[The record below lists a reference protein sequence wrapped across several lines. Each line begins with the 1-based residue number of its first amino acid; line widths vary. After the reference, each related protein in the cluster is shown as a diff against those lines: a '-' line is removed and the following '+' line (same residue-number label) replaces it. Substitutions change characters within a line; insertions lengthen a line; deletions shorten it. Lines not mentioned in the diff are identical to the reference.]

1 MTTPL
6 FTVGDVEAISGET
19 YTEPETTQVTRFI
32 AVASAKLRNR
42 VSGIDDRI
50 AAGTLDL
57 DLVKGVGAEIVLRA
71 LDTLRRGLGVKR
83 VEYPEW
89 STEYASASDSGR
101 LVYITDEDIEDLID
115 TADSGDSFTIRIG
128 P

>member
-1 MTTPL
+1 MATPL
-6 FTVGDVEAISGET
+6 LEPADVQAISGET
-19 YTEPETTQVTRFI
+19 YEGAEVTQVNRLITL
-32 AVASAKLRNR
+32 VSAKLRNR
-42 VSGIDDRI
+42 VSGLDERI
-50 AAGTLDL
+50 AAGTLDP
-57 DLVKGVGAEIVLRA
+57 DLVKGVGAVIVIRS

-101 LVYITDEDIEDLID
+101 LVYITDEDIADLID
-115 TADSGDSFTIRIG
+115 TADTGDAFTIRVG

>member
-6 FTVGDVEAISGET
+6 FGIADVQAISAET
-19 YTEPETTQVTRFI
+19 FEEPETTQVNRFI
-32 AVASAKLRNR
+32 TLVSAKLRNR
-42 VSGIDDRI
+42 VSGLDERI
-50 AAGTLDL
+50 AAGTLDPE
-57 DLVKGVGAEIVLRA
+57 LVKGVGAEIVIRA
-71 LDTLRRGLGVKR
+71 LNTLRRGLGVKR

-115 TADSGDSFTIRIG
+115 TADTGDSFTIRIE